1 MAVDTN
7 YRVKADLVLD
17 ATKATGQAVA
27 YQRKIQNLGRA
38 ISGTNSMA
46 GGLTRNLVAMG
57 ATYLGLNALI
67 NGFRSLTVGATQYAN
82 ELQQTKIGLTSVL
95 AAVQGTE
102 WDVAAKTAGTVFE
115 QVRQDSIKSV
125 ATAQQLF
132 TLYQGIVGPIS
143 AAGFGLKTVRDM
155 TSSTVSAAGV
165 LGVDLDQA
173 QRDMSLMVRGAA
185 GMDVKLFSMLRSTGA
200 IVETTEEWNKQLTG
214 AERVEKL
221 QGALDKFAPAGDR
234 FAKSFAGVTSTFK
247 GIRQE
252 FTRSA
257 WQPVMDAAAASLG
270 RINTK
275 LIDNQEI
282 LQERLEK
289 WGTQFAARLEKIFKG
304 VEFGVDVIINRWDE
318 VLQKAAQFQRIM
330 GTVGKVAAVG
340 AAVQVARPALG
351 AAVGGVGMLTGS
363 FAASQAAAA
372 TAATAGGAGGAAGG
386 AAGAAGIMAA
396 LGPALAVAA
405 AGAAV
410 LGSVVLVV
418 KEQWAS
424 FASMFDAVR
433 PILIGLGEDV
443 VRLGLAF
450 WKGLRPILTVVGHVV
465 AGAVVPGLAL
475 MLLTL
480 RNVVAGLAD
489 MVEAGAAVVTFVYDK
504 FKPAFDY
511 MWKTIDHFVSLIMN
525 MVNNVTGDT
534 LRYNQRKMLG
544 KDEDTIGMLEKRFA
558 QGDYV
563 PPWAASQFEGG
574 AAKGRS
580 TTVND
585 FRGSKI
591 QVKQTFKDQDPD
603 RVMLM
608 MAQGIQRQAEKRLQS
623 GMIPALAR

>member
-38 ISGTNSMA
+38 IRGTNSIA

-67 NGFRSLTVGATQYAN
+67 QGFRSLTVGATQYAN
-82 ELQQTKIGLTSVL
+82 ELESTRIGLTSVL

-102 WDVAAKTAGTVFE
+102 WDVAAKTAGKVFE
-115 QVRQDSIKSV
+115 QVRTDSIKSV

-143 AAGFGLKTVRDM
+143 KAGFGLEKVRDL
-155 TSSTVSAAGV
+155 TLSTVSAAGV

-200 IVETTEEWNKQLTG
+200 IAETTEEWNKSLT
-214 AERVEKL
+214 AKERVEKL
-221 QGALDKFAPAGDR
+221 SQALDKFAPAGDR

-270 RINTK
+270 RINDS
-275 LIDNQEI
+275 LITNQVD
-282 LQERLEK
+282 LQERLSK
-289 WGTQFAARLEKIFKG
+289 WGVSLAARLDTVFRG
-304 VEFGVDVIINRWDE
+304 VESGVTLIIDRWDL
-318 VLQKAAQFQRIM
+318 VLEKANQFKRIM

-340 AAVQVARPALG
+340 AGVQAARPLAG
-351 AAVGGVGMLTGS
+351 AAVGGVGLLTGK
-363 FAASQAAAA
+363 FAAAQAAAA
-372 TAATAGGAGGAAGG
+372 VAGTGGAGAGGAA
-386 AAGAAGIMAA
+386 AGVGIMAA

-405 AGAAV
+405 AGAAA
-410 LGSVVLVV
+410 LGSAVLVV
-418 KEQWAS
+418 QEQWTV
-424 FASMFDAVR
+424 FTSMFSSVR
-433 PILIGLGEDV
+433 PIMIGLGEDI
-443 VRLGLAF
+443 VRLGLAL
-450 WKGLRPILTVVGHVV
+450 WKGLKPMLKVVGHVI
-465 AGAVVPGLAL
+465 GAVTVPALAI

-480 RNVVAGLAD
+480 RKVVLGLTEFA
-489 MVEAGAAVVTFVYDK
+489 EAGAAVVSFIYDR
-504 FKPAFDY
+504 FQPAFDF

-525 MVNNVTGDT
+525 LVNGITGDT
-534 LRYNQRKMLG
+534 LRYNQRKILG

-574 AAKGRS
+574 EAKGRS
-580 TTVND
+580 VTVND

-591 QVKQTFKDQDPD
+591 SVKQTFKDQDPD

-608 MAQGIQRQAEKRLQS
+608 MAEGIQRQAERRLQS